1 MSASALAGMNSAS
14 ATKNSNSRYSCIYN
28 SYHSEPSLRGR
39 LNAARSLP
47 QNPCIGAKV
56 VTSPEAQSE
65 ARTEARPP
73 TRPGFRRVD
82 AVLRRFNSIAALSE
96 TETRLIEKAAAQ
108 VEAVRAG
115 VELWPESNKAKAPRL
130 LLSGWACRQRVLPDG
145 RRQIFDLLAPG
156 DAIGLAADPLPLSRA
171 STVALTR
178 VETADAAALRTAAED
193 PGTAPALARIVA
205 LTPAIE
211 EERLMNHVVRLGRL
225 TAYERVA
232 HLFLELQGRLAVAGL
247 ADEERF
253 PLPVTQ
259 EVLADALG
267 LSVVHMNR
275 VLQQLRRH
283 QLIEM
288 RGGQVILLDP
298 QALADVTDGRTGSLP
313 AG

>member
-1 MSASALAGMNSAS
+1 MTSARA
-14 ATKNSNSRYSCIYN
+14 R
-28 SYHSEPSLRGR
+28 P
-39 LNAARSLP
+39 AARR
-47 QNPCIGAKV
+47 I
-56 VTSPEAQSE
+56 E
-65 ARTEARPP
+65 
-73 TRPGFRRVD
+73 
-82 AVLRRFNSIAALSE
+82 AVLHRFNSIAPLSPA
-96 TETRLIEKAAAQ
+96 ETRLIEDAAAQ
-108 VEAVRAG
+108 TEVARAG
-115 VELWPESNKAKAPRL
+115 VELRPESNRAPTPRL

-156 DAIGLAADPLPLSRA
+156 DAIGLAIDPLPLSRA
-171 STVALTR
+171 STIALTR
-178 VETADAAALRTAAED
+178 VETADAARVRAAAAD
-193 PGTAPALARIVA
+193 PQAAPALARIVA

-211 EERLMNHVVRLGRL
+211 EERLMNHLVRLGRL

-232 HLFLELQGRLAVAGL
+232 HLFLELRGRLAAAGL

-298 QALADVTDGRTGSLP
+298 QALADVTEGRASQLA